1 MAAPVARAGRACPA
15 TAATDYTLQAS
26 VVVVATLLASSLS
39 GFIAS
44 RIDYLGL
51 FSLAMEVCLMAAV
64 AVLPLGAGWELLRLS
79 VLREG
84 VRRG

>member
-1 MAAPVARAGRACPA
+1 MSAPSGPS
-15 TAATDYTLQAS
+15 TALRSAVLG
-26 VVVVATLLASSLS
+26 TLLA
-39 GFIAS
+39 
-44 RIDYLGL
+44 R
-51 FSLAMEVCLMAAV
+51 V